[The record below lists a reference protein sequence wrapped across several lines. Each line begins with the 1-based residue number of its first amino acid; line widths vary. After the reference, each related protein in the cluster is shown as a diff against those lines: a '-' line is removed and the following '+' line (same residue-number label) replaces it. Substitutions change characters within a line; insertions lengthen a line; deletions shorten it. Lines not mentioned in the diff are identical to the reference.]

1 MTDIASQG
9 MPLPSRLGV
18 TARLEDGRLVLG
30 LEPQPETLHH
40 GVVRASVISYL
51 VDVVAG
57 VPLDNDPDF
66 WTLTTDM
73 TVRARPLPAPGQI
86 STVGSV
92 LRRGKRSATCLVE
105 LTSDGG
111 EPYATGAIG
120 FARIPRKEGDPPK
133 PRVALEEFPDIL
145 RGPGTLTRPLRQE
158 AGIEV
163 VDAAGGTV
171 QVELTSDLLNPA
183 GTLQGAMVALVAEAA
198 AEDLLEA
205 RPAPRWWSPTST
217 SGTSRRPTSDRCA
230 PGAGCSA
237 PGRSTPCRWS
247 WSTSRP
253 TRSPPWSTSGRSP
266 SPDRWGRAEGRAGM
280 RQCRN
285 LAIESL
291 ATREGVRA

>member
-205 RPAPRWWSPTST
+205 RSGSPVVVTDLDLRYLQKT
-217 SGTSRRPTSDRCA
+217 HLGPVR
-230 PGAGCSA
+230 
-237 PGRSTPCRWS
+237 
-247 WSTSRP
+247 
-253 TRSPPWSTSGRSP
+253 TRSRLLGTGPLDPVQVELVDLST
-266 SPDRWGRAEGRAGM
+266 D
-280 RQCRN
+280 QVTT
-285 LAIESL
+285 LVY
-291 ATREGVRA
+291 VRAVAVP